1 VSPQQI
7 PYVLQAWADRNGTTP
22 TDWTVIDTVSGIE
35 VSSARP
41 SYASARAVDP
51 LWTVSLL
58 DNMAHYVEVRAPNEL
73 SALAAAHA
81 ADPVDFPM
89 TVTSDDVIITP
100 RRAQQLPTPRPIPG
114 VEDVPLD
121 LELAQRTVPGSTI
134 DLAQQRATP
143 GTFTGAWQVLDLY
156 TGEELYRFSGIGNS
170 QEDAN
175 RVAGQWVRNNNIA
188 VPTEVYPIM
197 SESVTESF
205 INALTKLDQEPWTL
219 TESTNNFEIKKSSL
233 FDKTVQNKSEQL
245 PDLANK
251 IQEFLKF
258 KMINPGQPWGND
270 SPFIAAGPLG
280 SAIPKLRHAHLTRD
294 LSLYYTIE
302 GRNPTVIKLY
312 GVFNHHE
319 SGTGTPKNINK
330 QKNLARQLVNQEV
343 AETKNPNTT
352 YRLWTAPVKIKQPTY
367 TGYID
372 VAVTAQNA
380 QLARQ
385 LMKAQYG
392 VADWEIGSVKEV
404 KV

>member
-1 VSPQQI
+1 M
-7 PYVLQAWADRNGTTP
+7 
-22 TDWTVIDTVSGIE
+22 
-35 VSSARP
+35 AR
-41 SYASARAVDP
+41 
-51 LWTVSLL
+51 
-58 DNMAHYVEVRAPNEL
+58 YVEVRAPNEL

-121 LELAQRTVPGSTI
+121 LELAQQTVPGSTI

-143 GTFTGAWQVLDLY
+143 GTFTGAWKVVDSN
-156 TGEELYRFSGIGNS
+156 TGEELHRFSGIGNS

-175 RVAGQWVRNNNIA
+175 RVAGQWVRSNSIA

-197 SESVTESF
+197 SESV
-205 INALTKLDQEPWTL
+205 
-219 TESTNNFEIKKSSL
+219 
-233 FDKTVQNKSEQL
+233 
-245 PDLANK
+245 
-251 IQEFLKF
+251 
-258 KMINPGQPWGND
+258 
-270 SPFIAAGPLG
+270 
-280 SAIPKLRHAHLTRD
+280 
-294 LSLYYTIE
+294 
-302 GRNPTVIKLY
+302 
-312 GVFNHHE
+312 
-319 SGTGTPKNINK
+319 
-330 QKNLARQLVNQEV
+330 

-352 YRLWTAPVKIKQPTY
+352 YKLWTAPVKIKQPTY